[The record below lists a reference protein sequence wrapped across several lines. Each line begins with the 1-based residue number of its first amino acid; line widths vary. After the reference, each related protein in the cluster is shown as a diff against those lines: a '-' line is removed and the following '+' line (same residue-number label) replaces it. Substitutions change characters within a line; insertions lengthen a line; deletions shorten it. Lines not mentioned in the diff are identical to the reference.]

1 MLFVSPIRGHILSL
15 GLLQTIKRHFS
26 YAYKNLMIR
35 GVGRVPLK
43 MCIRISVKGK
53 LGHSSVNKKRAS
65 LTRAFLRSFYQH
77 DHILGLKS
85 WSLSHK
91 WRLDERDMMM
101 LLYFQ
106 KFFSRQTACRL
117 GKTIRPDVLRVQRR
131 LISSR
136 PKFLRPAVRV
146 VKLER
151 SFLRYTHVYYNIGAA
166 ERVVAACSL

>member
-1 MLFVSPIRGHILSL
+1 
-15 GLLQTIKRHFS
+15 
-26 YAYKNLMIR
+26 MIR

-65 LTRAFLRSFYQH
+65 LKRAFLRSFYQH

-91 WRLDERDMMM
+91 RRLDERDMMM

-106 KFFSRQTACRL
+106 KFFLAKQ
-117 GKTIRPDVLRVQRR
+117 
-131 LISSR
+131 
-136 PKFLRPAVRV
+136 PAGWE
-146 VKLER
+146 KR
-151 SFLRYTHVYYNIGAA
+151 SDRMFYEFKGD
-166 ERVVAACSL
+166 